1 MTSDPRPSIDPAEI
15 AKFSAIAAEWWDP
28 TGKFAPLHKFNPV
41 RLAFLKAEASAH
53 FNRDPRALRPFEGLT
68 LLDIGCGGGL
78 LTESMARL
86 GAIAHG
92 IDASAAV
99 IEAARE
105 HAALENVGVRYDAI
119 TAEAWAEATPTR
131 YAAITCMELLE
142 HVPDPASL
150 LGACARLL
158 QADGDLFLS
167 TINRTP
173 RAFATTILAAE
184 HLLRWLPR
192 GTHEYRRFIR
202 PSELAGW
209 LRSAGF
215 EVVTLT
221 GMRYLPLSRRAE
233 LASDVGVNYLI
244 HARRRG

>member
-1 MTSDPRPSIDPAEI
+1 VALAGR
-15 AKFSAIAAEWWDP
+15 SA
-28 TGKFAPLHKFNPV
+28 
-41 RLAFLKAEASAH
+41 
-53 FNRDPRALRPFEGLT
+53 
-68 LLDIGCGGGL
+68 LDIGCGGGL

-86 GAIAHG
+86 GADAHG

-105 HAALENVGVRYDAI
+105 HAALEHVSVRYDAV
-119 TAEAWAEATPTR
+119 TAEAWAEAAPAR
-131 YAAITCMELLE
+131 YAVITCMELLE

-150 LGACARLL
+150 LAACARLL
-158 QADGDLFLS
+158 QADGELFLS

-173 RAFATTILAAE
+173 RAFATTILGAE

-209 LRSAGF
+209 LRDAGF
-215 EVVTLT
+215 EVVTLS

-244 HARRRG
+244 HARHRG

>member
-1 MTSDPRPSIDPAEI
+1 MSARDSAGTRNVDPAEI
-15 AKFSAIAAEWWDP
+15 ERFSALAAEWWDP
-28 TGKFAPLHKFNPV
+28 QGPSRTLHEINPC
-41 RLAFLKAEASAH
+41 RLAFITE
-53 FNRDPRALRPFEGLT
+53 RVALAGHSV
-68 LLDIGCGGGL
+68 LDIGCGGGL

-86 GAIAHG
+86 GADAHG

-105 HAALENVGVRYDAI
+105 HAALEHVSVRYDAV
-119 TAEAWAEATPTR
+119 TAEAWAEAAPAR
-131 YAAITCMELLE
+131 YAVITCMELLE

-150 LGACARLL
+150 LAACARLL
-158 QADGDLFLS
+158 QADGELFLS

-173 RAFATTILAAE
+173 RAFATTILGAE
-184 HLLRWLPR
+184 HMLRWLPR

-209 LRSAGF
+209 LRDAGF
-215 EVVTLT
+215 EVVTLS

-244 HARRRG
+244 HARHRG